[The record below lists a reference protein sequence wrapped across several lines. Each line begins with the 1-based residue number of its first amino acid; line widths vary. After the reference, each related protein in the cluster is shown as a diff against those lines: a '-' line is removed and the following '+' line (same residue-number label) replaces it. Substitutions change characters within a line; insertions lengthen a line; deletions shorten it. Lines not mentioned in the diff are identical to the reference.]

1 MAGKKGARV
10 KGNATATKSAVP
22 DIYQDMLSEALPT
35 QSEIPERPLKRRKTG
50 RRDSPVARSSPAA
63 KLEEEDEDLEF
74 EDVLHTSLQDFGSEQ
89 DIPVKRQQTAYRDSD
104 DESDD
109 SDGEWQGLNLD
120 AEPEDDEPSGD
131 LDLTLI
137 KKTIP
142 QVKPAASRRRL
153 IGKVEKSERL
163 EKHKMYL
170 LCLFSHLDW
179 RNYWCND
186 SEVQKSL
193 RPLLDKKMLTFLRP
207 KESLSQFG
215 RTDSLKRGLDSV
227 AVMWRTRF
235 SITARGLR
243 RALWADDEKDLQN
256 YRFDDGEILDKSDFR
271 AAAKTLKGSRDLGA
285 QLFCALLRSA
295 NVETRL
301 VCSLQPL
308 SFNSGGPAMA
318 KFKPKPRETTPETT
332 HRETCNPSTDF
343 QFGTPGDAA
352 AHLTSRR
359 RLGHPSAAAY
369 HMPEVST
376 PSRPLAKPKPKPIH
390 ESDYPTFWVEV
401 FDEAHQKWFPV
412 DPLVTES
419 IAKPR
424 SFEPPASD
432 RENNMSYVIAF
443 EEERCARDVTKRYV
457 KAYNAKTRRNRVE
470 STSGGERWWRRAMRP
485 YGRGYKSDADQI
497 EDTELTAN
505 VAKEPMPKNIA
516 DFKDHPIY
524 ALERHLKRNEILT
537 STRNCG
543 RVAAGRDPNVPGGK
557 KLEKIFRR
565 EHVKVGKSA
574 DAWYRLGREVKI
586 GEQPVKTVPAKR
598 RPDDMDFD
606 DGRGDLEE
614 RAGTNLYT
622 EEQTEIYEAPP
633 IVNGRVPKNS
643 YGNLDV
649 YVPSMVPPGGVHLRD
664 DETARA
670 ARLLSIDYSDAL
682 TGFSFRGRH
691 GTAIL
696 QGAVIASEYRE
707 AVEAVIEGF
716 RDERAQAEET
726 RRTNVALR
734 TWKLMLLKLRIKER
748 VDAYKDPDEEE
759 EEEDAGD
766 LPDGMELEDSDDGG
780 GTEDDGDDDYG
791 GGGFIPE

>member
-1 MAGKKGARV
+1 MAGKKGVRG
-10 KGNATATKSAVP
+10 KGKGKATKTAVP
-22 DIYQDMLSEALPT
+22 DVYQDMLSEALPT

-50 RRDSPVARSSPAA
+50 RRDDQNMRSSPAA
-63 KLEEEDEDLEF
+63 SLKEEDEDPEF
-74 EDVLHTSLQDFGSEQ
+74 EDVLDTSLQEFEGERDA
-89 DIPVKRQQTAYRDSD
+89 PVKRQQTAYRDSD

-120 AEPEDDEPSGD
+120 AEPEDEEPSRD
-131 LDLTLI
+131 LDLTLVKKEVPQI
-137 KKTIP
+137 KSI
-142 QVKPAASRRRL
+142 VSRRRL
-153 IGKVEKSERL
+153 VSKAEKVERL
-163 EKHKMYL
+163 EKHKMHV
-170 LCLFSHLDW
+170 LCLLSHLD
-179 RNYWCND
+179 RMNYWCND

-193 RPLLDKKMLTFLRP
+193 RPLVDKKTLTFLRP

-215 RTDSLKRGLDSV
+215 RADSLKRGLDTV
-227 AVMWRTRF
+227 AIMWRTRF

-256 YRFDDGEILDKSDFR
+256 YKIEDGEVFDKSDFR

-308 SFNSGGPAMA
+308 SFNAGGPAMP
-318 KFKPKPRETTPETT
+318 KFTPTPRKATPESS
-332 HRETCNPSTDF
+332 HIRNSNQSTEF
-343 QFGTPGDAA
+343 QFGSPGVQVASS
-352 AHLTSRR
+352 SRR

-369 HMPEVST
+369 HMPEVSA
-376 PSRPLAKPKPKPIH
+376 PPRPASKPKPRPIH
-390 ESDYPTFWVEV
+390 ESDYPVFWVEV

-424 SFEPPASD
+424 GFEPPAAD

-470 STSGGERWWRRAMRP
+470 STPGGERWWRRAMRP
-485 YGRGYKSDADQI
+485 FRRDFKSDADQI
-497 EDTELTAN
+497 EDIELTSN

-516 DFKDHPIY
+516 DFKDHPYY
-524 ALERHLKRNEILT
+524 ALERHLKRNEILV
-537 STRNCG
+537 STRDCG
-543 RVAAGRDPNVPGGK
+543 KVAAGRDPSVPGGK

-565 EHVKVGKSA
+565 EHVKIAKSA
-574 DAWYRLGREVKI
+574 DAWYRLGREIKM
-586 GEQPVKTVPAKR
+586 GEQPVKTVPAKQ
-598 RPDDMDFD
+598 RPDDMEYD
-606 DGRGDLEE
+606 DGKDELEE

-649 YVPSMVPPGGVHLRD
+649 FVPSMVPPGGVHLRD
-664 DETARA
+664 DETSRA

-696 QGAVIASEYRE
+696 QGAVIATEYRE

-716 RDERAQAEET
+716 RDERAQAEED
-726 RRTNVALR
+726 RRTAVALR
-734 TWKLMLLKLRIKER
+734 TWKLFLLKLRIKER
-748 VDAYKDPDEEE
+748 VDAYKESDEEDGDGGDE
-759 EEEDAGD
+759 VEEDD
-766 LPDGMELEDSDDGG
+766 DSEVYVDDGG
-780 GTEDDGDDDYG
+780 DEDDEDYG